1 MSKKY
6 KVTMW
11 IPKTVVVT
19 ISEDE
24 MKWTNRSEMDDF
36 VIQKAQ
42 EEDRWNDM
50 DDYGA
55 EEFEVEPL

>member
-1 MSKKY
+1 
-6 KVTMW
+6 
-11 IPKTVVVT
+11 
-19 ISEDE
+19 